1 MRLKSVADGENVNIH
16 LLMKKNEGMT
26 KEVSVT
32 KLLDFWENIEL
43 DNQANLVII
52 NNEI

>member
-1 MRLKSVADGENVNIH
+1 
-16 LLMKKNEGMT
+16 MT

-43 DNQANLVII
+43 DKQANLVII

>member
-1 MRLKSVADGENVNIH
+1 
-16 LLMKKNEGMT
+16 MT

-43 DNQANLVII
+43 DNRANLVII
-52 NNEI
+52 NNKI

>member
-1 MRLKSVADGENVNIH
+1 
-16 LLMKKNEGMT
+16 MT